1 MVHSEARGQIA
12 LSEQDPLLGESCDNF
27 GLRNE
32 TKNDRCD
39 QTDDGVVLE
48 GGLLRKIALTHRGQ
62 KLSERNH
69 EGKDRDGEAHGDHGL
84 RHACNQVSA
93 RIKRTFRNASF
104 DSILLDGGERTL
116 RIALD
121 SSRILTTACNLIL
134 HF

>member
-1 MVHSEARGQIA
+1 VVHSEARGQIA

-69 EGKDRDGEAHGDHGL
+69 KGKDRDGEAHGDHGL
-84 RHACNQVSA
+84 RHACDQVSTRVKCA
-93 RIKRTFRNASF
+93 LSTDFS
-104 DSILLDGGERTL
+104 DGILLDGGERTL

-121 SSRILTTACNLIL
+121 SSRILTTA
-134 HF
+134 